1 MIRNG
6 YARKLQA
13 EAERAR
19 LAEQWQAYPEAVRR
33 CLQAFLQDYG
43 LRAAALATEAV
54 EQAGTRQPD
63 SARIPA
69 PVVSES
75 KTAFPAVTHRCLYQ
89 GPGGGCFRSTGS
101 VFMRYC
107 LVHQDVLLPP

>member
-1 MIRNG
+1 MIRHG
-6 YARKLQA
+6 YARRLWAQT
-13 EAERAR
+13 ERVR
-19 LAEQWQAYPEAVRR
+19 LAEQWQAYPGAVRR
-33 CLQAFLQDYG
+33 CLQALLQDYG
-43 LRAAALATEAV
+43 LRAATLATEAV

-63 SARIPA
+63 SARTPM
-69 PVVSES
+69 PVVGES

-107 LVHQDVLLPP
+107 IVHQDVLLPP